1 MRSPLEHSHTHRH
14 TLSLSHTHTHSS
26 GVFVAPD
33 LFFAFVTA
41 LNLLFL
47 FQKETGR
54 LIVDICKHNI
64 FSVITD
70 KFLKCL
76 LHCKHVHLNRKHCF
90 SQSPVKASQQIFQ
103 EEENLFSSLCEI
115 RLAYFLLLL
124 PPLEWGIGRGGGCYF
139 KKKMIHGS
147 PCLTLRNRASH
158 HE

>member
-1 MRSPLEHSHTHRH
+1 M
-14 TLSLSHTHTHSS
+14 
-26 GVFVAPD
+26 
-33 LFFAFVTA
+33 AFVTA

-90 SQSPVKASQQIFQ
+90 SQSPVTASLQIFQ
-103 EEENLFSSLCEI
+103 EEEKPFSCFCGI
-115 RLAYFLLLL
+115 HLAYFLLLFLLL
-124 PPLEWGIGRGGGCYF
+124 PPLEWGIEKGGVLLKR
-139 KKKMIHGS
+139 KK
-147 PCLTLRNRASH
+147 
-158 HE
+158 